1 MFEVSVLKGQSGK
14 QSMIILMDDLFP
26 ECKELT
32 KDTNLSRLSCW
43 TIPGSCHKG
52 SYTNCMGV
60 LVERAYRIFDAMAD
74 LELMILHWS
83 APHPGAPGNE
93 RRWGLIIERDENS
106 QMSVSPLNNWA
117 VKSIEK
123 RLGNRF
129 EINMEL

>member
-74 LELMILHWS
+74 LELMILLWS

-106 QMSVSPLNNWA
+106 QMSVSPLNKGA
-117 VKSIEK
+117 GKSIQK